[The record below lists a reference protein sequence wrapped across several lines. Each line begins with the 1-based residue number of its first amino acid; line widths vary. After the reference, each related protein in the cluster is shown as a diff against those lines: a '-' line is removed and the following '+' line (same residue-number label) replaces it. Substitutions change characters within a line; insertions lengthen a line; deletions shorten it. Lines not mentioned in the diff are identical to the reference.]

1 MANKTL
7 STQIILRNGTTTE
20 WEASTKI
27 LKKGEVGIDTTKNE
41 IRIGDGEHT
50 WKNLKIAGADQAAIQ
65 ALIDQAEDK
74 VTVVKAGDGT
84 IDEALATITS
94 PSQGDMAI
102 IEQKFGDVAKADG
115 TRTSRTAYSYDG
127 EKWCAMDGNYNAE
140 NVYFDSDLTY
150 TAPIG
155 VKTVP
160 ASGFGTIS
168 AAGKN
173 VKEVLASILAKEKNP
188 DKTNPAV
195 SFSTQEGF
203 GTYEIGTKKNL
214 SYTASL
220 SAGSYTYGPATGI
233 AAQSWSVSCTDVDG
247 VKTSATGV
255 FENVV
260 AEATPK
266 TITAT
271 ATYNE
276 GAVPNTNLGNKYP
289 AGKIAAGS
297 ASKTSK
303 EFVGVRYM
311 FWGPVTTDIELNSA
325 NIRALGHKEASASKT
340 LGTFGAGAGAK
351 KVIVAVPA
359 GKKITNV
366 IMPSALNADVTALF
380 VKQNT
385 TISVEGANGYAG
397 AAYNVYV
404 YQPASIGAGETYSVT
419 IG

>member
-1 MANKTL
+1 MAEKTL
-7 STQIILRNGTTTE
+7 TTQIILRNGTTTE
-20 WEASTKI
+20 WEASTKV
-27 LKKGEVGIDTTKNE
+27 LKLGEIGIDTTKNE

-50 WKNLKIAGADQAAIQ
+50 WKDLKIAGADQAAIQ
-65 ALIDQAEDK
+65 ALIDKAEDK
-74 VTVVKAGDGT
+74 VSVLLVEGNETDT
-84 IDEALATITS
+84 EMLATIAN
-94 PSQGDMAI
+94 PAQGDMAI
-102 IEQKFGDVAKADG
+102 VERAV
-115 TRTSRTAYSYDG
+115 TSGSKVNSHTAYAYDG

-160 ASGFGTIS
+160 ASGSGTIS

-173 VKEVLASILAKEKNP
+173 VKEVLASILAEKKNP
-188 DKTNPAV
+188 SKTNPAV
-195 SFSTQEGF
+195 SFNSQGGF
-203 GTYEIGTKKNL
+203 GTCEIGTKRNL

-233 AAQSWSVSCTDVDG
+233 TAQSWSVSCTG
-247 VKTSATGV
+247 VADAKTSATGV

-276 GAVPNTNLGNKYP
+276 GAVPKNNLGGDYP
-289 AGKIAAGS
+289 DGKIAAGS
-297 ASKTSK
+297 ASKTSDAL
-303 EFVGVRYM
+303 VGVRYM
-311 FWGPVTTDIELNSA
+311 FWGPVTTNIELNSA
-325 NIRALGHKEASASKT
+325 NIRALAKKKAVGNGA
-340 LGTFGAGAGAK
+340 LDTFGAGAGAK

-359 GKKITNV
+359 DKKVTKV

-380 VKQNT
+380 VKQST
-385 TISVEGANGYAG
+385 TVSVEGANGYAG

-404 YQPASIGAGETYSVT
+404 YQPASIDAGETYTVT

>member
-74 VTVVKAGDGT
+74 VTVVQAGDGT
-84 IDEALATITS
+84 IDEALATIAT

-102 IEQKFGDVAKADG
+102 VEQKFGDVLKADG

-127 EKWCAMDGNYNAE
+127 AKWCAMDGNYNAE

-297 ASKTSK
+297 ASKTSDK
-303 EFVGVRYM
+303 FVGVRYM
-311 FWGPVTTDIELNSA
+311 FWGPMTTDEALNSA
-325 NIRALGHKEASASKT
+325 AIRGLAHNKAA
-340 LGTFGAGAGAK
+340 GTGDLAKFSAGAGAK
-351 KVIVAVPA
+351 KVIVAVPS
-359 GKKITNV
+359 GRKITKV

-380 VKQNT
+380 VKQST
-385 TISVEGANGYAG
+385 TVPVEGVNGYTA
-397 AAYNVYV
+397 AAYDVYV
-404 YQPASIGAGETYSVT
+404 YQPASIDAGETYIVT

>member
-1 MANKTL
+1 MAEKTL
-7 STQIILRNGTTTE
+7 TTQIILRNGTTDE
-20 WEASTKI
+20 WAKSDKI

-41 IRIGDGEHT
+41 IRIGDGKNA
-50 WKNLKIAGADQAAIQ
+50 WKGLKIAGADQEAIQ
-65 ALIDQAEDK
+65 KLINDAEDK
-74 VTVVKAGDGT
+74 VTVIPAANNVDDAT
-84 IDEALATITS
+84 ALAGVKGA
-94 PSQGDMAI
+94 SQGDMAI
-102 IEQKFGDVAKADG
+102 IKRAIDDPAKSNAHM
-115 TRTSRTAYSYDG
+115 SHTAYVYSG
-127 EKWCAMDGNYNAE
+127 TEWCAMDGNYNAE

-195 SFSTQEGF
+195 SFTSQDGF
-203 GTYEIGTKKNL
+203 GTHEIGTKKNL

-233 AAQSWSVSCTDVDG
+233 TAQSWSVSCTGIDG
-247 VKTSATGV
+247 AKTSATGV

-325 NIRALGHKEASASKT
+325 NIRALAHKKAVSNGT
-340 LGTFGAGAGAK
+340 LDTFGAVAGAK

-359 GKKITNV
+359 GKKVTKV

-380 VKQNT
+380 IKQST
-385 TISVEGANGYAG
+385 TVSVEGVNGYAG

-404 YQPASIGAGETYSVT
+404 YQPASIDADETYTVT

>member
-1 MANKTL
+1 MAEKTL
-7 STQIILRNGTTTE
+7 TTQIILRNGTTTE
-20 WEASTKI
+20 WEASTKV
-27 LKKGEVGIDTTKNE
+27 LKLGEIGIDTTKNE
-41 IRIGDGEHT
+41 IRIGDGTHT
-50 WKNLKIAGADQAAIQ
+50 WKDLKIAGADQKAIQ
-65 ALIDQAEDK
+65 ALIDKAEDK
-74 VTVVKAGDGT
+74 VSVLLVDGNKT
-84 IDEALATITS
+84 DTEMLATIAN
-94 PSQGDMAI
+94 PAQGDMAI
-102 IEQKFGDVAKADG
+102 VERAV
-115 TRTSRTAYSYDG
+115 TSGSKVNSHTAYAYDG

-160 ASGFGTIS
+160 ASGSGTIS

-173 VKEVLASILAKEKNP
+173 VKEVLASILAEEKNP
-188 DKTNPAV
+188 SKTNPAV
-195 SFSTQEGF
+195 SFSSQGGF
-203 GTYEIGTKKNL
+203 GTCEIGTKRNL

-233 AAQSWSVSCTDVDG
+233 AAQSWSVSCTG
-247 VKTSATGV
+247 VNGAKTSATGT

-276 GAVPNTNLGNKYP
+276 GAVPTTNLGNDYP

-297 ASKTSK
+297 ASKTSDK
-303 EFVGVRYM
+303 LVGVRYM
-311 FWGPVTTDIELNSA
+311 FWGPMTTDEALNSA
-325 NIRALGHKEASASKT
+325 AIRGLAHNKAADTGDLAK
-340 LGTFGAGAGAK
+340 FGAGAGAK
-351 KVIVAVPA
+351 KVIVAVPS
-359 GKKITNV
+359 GRKITKV

-380 VKQNT
+380 VKQST
-385 TISVEGANGYAG
+385 TVPVEGANGYTA
-397 AAYNVYV
+397 AAYDVYV
-404 YQPASIGAGETYSVT
+404 YQPASIDAGETYIVT